1 LHAAVAGNEV
11 LALTTAPDGLPAG
24 VIARTFDPRRT
35 LAFELLSR
43 DETPSPALAGFIG
56 LAATTAQP
64 QPATRTLAAVA

>member
-1 LHAAVAGNEV
+1 
-11 LALTTAPDGLPAG
+11 

-56 LAATTAQP
+56 LAAATAQP